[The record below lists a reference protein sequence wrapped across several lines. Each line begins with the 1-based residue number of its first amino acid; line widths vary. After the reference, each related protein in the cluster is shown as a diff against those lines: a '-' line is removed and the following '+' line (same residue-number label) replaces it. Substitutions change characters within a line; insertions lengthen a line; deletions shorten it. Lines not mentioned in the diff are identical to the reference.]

1 MLYGV
6 GWLQRKIEIPLLHS
20 SDRLTDL
27 NNTVWAVSVK
37 NKEGST
43 AVFLCC
49 FLYDGETTTCL
60 CFMKQ
65 LVSVKILRETQE
77 AERDDS
83 EVLDTCY
90 LSLQLHQQ
98 INPDVT
104 FST

>member
-1 MLYGV
+1 
-6 GWLQRKIEIPLLHS
+6 
-20 SDRLTDL
+20 
-27 NNTVWAVSVK
+27 
-37 NKEGST
+37 
-43 AVFLCC
+43 
-49 FLYDGETTTCL
+49 
-60 CFMKQ
+60 MKQ

-77 AERDDS
+77 AECDDS